1 MDLNIKARELMSS
14 PVITVRNNSS
24 LRAAETILKDK
35 KITGLPVVNDNGEI
49 VGIISEK
56 HLLSIYDI
64 RGEEQD
70 LTDLSFRL
78 PYESRT
84 WVEEI
89 MTGEV
94 VSVTEETSL
103 REICRLMVDNHIHRL
118 PVLRGK
124 KVVGLISTLD
134 LATYLLRLLEDENHN
149 PPRRSP

>member
-24 LRAAETILKDK
+24 LRAAETILKEK
-35 KITGLPVVNDNGEI
+35 KITGLPVVNDDGEI